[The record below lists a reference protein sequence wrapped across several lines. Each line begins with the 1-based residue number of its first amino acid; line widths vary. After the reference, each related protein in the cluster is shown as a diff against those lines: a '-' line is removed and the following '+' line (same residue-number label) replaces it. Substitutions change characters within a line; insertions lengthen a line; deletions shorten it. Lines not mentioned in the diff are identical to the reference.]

1 MARTRRS
8 LRELIDEVF
17 RMLRETDDEFFDRQ
31 DLIDLWNQAKDERE
45 MELHGAHEGFGLAR
59 ISTDLVAGQAD
70 YEIPE
75 DMGRLKRV
83 LRVVQGQEIPLGRD
97 ELWSG
102 PVAQESTGSGPTY
115 LPSYRLVGSMIR
127 LSPAPSAD
135 EADPALIIE
144 FEASTERMTED
155 THKLPMDWPIF
166 SETLLVLDTWEAAY
180 QIERTMGEAP
190 TEKYDVNPIRKRRD
204 TFAAKWADYCETRSF
219 GRSFAE
225 RFSLGA

>member
-17 RMLRETDDEFFDRQ
+17 RMLRETEGDFFDRQ
-31 DLIDLWNQAKDERE
+31 DLVDLWNQAKDERE
-45 MELHGAHEGFGLAR
+45 MELHGTHEGFGLVR
-59 ISTDLVAGQAD
+59 VSTSLVAGEPD

-83 LRVVQGQEIPLGRD
+83 LRVSQGMEVPLARD

-102 PVAQESTGSGPTY
+102 TVQQESSGSGVTY
-115 LPSYRLVGSMIR
+115 LPSYRLKGSSLR

-135 EADPALIIE
+135 EADGIIIE
-144 FEASTERMTED
+144 FEATTERMTED
-155 THKLPMDWPIF
+155 AHKLPLDWPIF

-190 TEKYDVNPIRKRRD
+190 SEKYDVNPIRKRRD
-204 TFAAKWADYCETRSF
+204 VFAAKWSDYCETRSF